1 MKRPRTTHLEERK
14 LMIPNDGKFMKFFL
28 NHVKDGAEAM
38 DVCVQDPPKS
48 YADLEGAWYVWKL
61 GGSASPRKG
70 EGCED

>member
-1 MKRPRTTHLEERK
+1 MKRPKATHLEEPK

-48 YADLEGAWYVWKL
+48 GVDLEGA
-61 GGSASPRKG
+61 
-70 EGCED
+70 